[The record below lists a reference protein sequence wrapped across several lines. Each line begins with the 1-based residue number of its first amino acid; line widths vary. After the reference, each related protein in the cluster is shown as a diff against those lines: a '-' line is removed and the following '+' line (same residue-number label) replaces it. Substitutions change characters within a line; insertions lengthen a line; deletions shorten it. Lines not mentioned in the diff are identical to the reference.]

1 MADKKVLRVRTGTGG
16 YKNHISFKKM
26 KITQP
31 EEKHKQTQQLKSCQT
46 RQQESE
52 LVQHIIYVQKLN
64 TLSQNFY
71 SPLLYCNLRLHINC
85 ASEL

>member
-1 MADKKVLRVRTGTGG
+1 MLRERTGTGG

-26 KITQP
+26 KLTRP
-31 EEKHKQTQQLKSCQT
+31 KEKHKKTQQLKSCKT

-64 TLSQNFY
+64 TLSQKFL
-71 SPLLYCNLRLHINC
+71 STIVIL
-85 ASEL
+85 